1 MCGING
7 IVSKIS
13 SNNIKP
19 RLIKMNDSIHHRG
32 PDDQG
37 FFVEQNKV
45 GLGMKRLSI
54 IDVENGKQ
62 PIFCSDKSIVLV
74 FNGEIYNFLDL
85 RNILI
90 KKGIS
95 FKTNSDTEVIL
106 KLYEKFKY
114 SVSEKL
120 NGMFAFSV
128 YDKNKNEVFIS
139 RDRFGEKP
147 LYYTK
152 TDNEFLWS
160 SELKSIINQK
170 PELKEIS
177 KKSLQLYLSL
187 SYIPAPYTIYK
198 NIYKLEPGCNLILN
212 TVTLD
217 YKIKKYWDIKKNE
230 KTNYFT
236 NYSYAKKKLNSLLY
250 ESVEKRMLSDV
261 PLGVFLSGGADSTII
276 ASIMSKISNK
286 KIKTFTVSYENKRYD
301 ESKRARLVSKHI
313 GSEHHEFKLNYTNLI
328 HKLDKIILNYDE
340 PFADPSALPTY
351 FISNKTSDYV
361 KVALTG
367 DGGDEI
373 FGGYNKYLIHSYGKI
388 YQKLV
393 PNILSKKILEPSLN
407 LIFNKNT
414 DTKSFKTKI
423 KKLFDSIGGDAL
435 TNHLNIIQ
443 LGFKNDDLTKLYNET
458 ISLNTNKILMEL
470 LNIDA
475 NLLQSDLKTARYVD
489 FKVSLEGDL
498 LTKVDRASMLN
509 SIECRAPLLD
519 FKLLDF
525 SYNIPDKFL
534 IKYGNKKKIF
544 KDTFEYLLPTNFLNS
559 PKSGFE
565 IPIGNW
571 LRNDI
576 KNDFKETLS
585 EENLSRHN
593 FFNISYV
600 NLLINEHLSTKTDH
614 SWKLWT
620 LFCFQKWYNF
630 NFNE

>member
-7 IVSKIS
+7 IVSKTTS
-13 SNNIKP
+13 SDIKS
-19 RLIKMNDSIHHRG
+19 RVLKMNDAIHHRG

-37 FFVEQNKV
+37 CFVDNNKV
-45 GLGMKRLSI
+45 ALGMKRLSI
-54 IDVENGKQ
+54 IDVKNGKQ
-62 PIFCSDKSIVLV
+62 PIFSSDKSIVLV
-74 FNGEIYNFLDL
+74 FNGEIYNYLDL
-85 RNILI
+85 KNILI
-90 KKGIS
+90 KEGMS
-95 FKTNSDTEVIL
+95 FDTNSDTEVVL
-106 KLYEKFKY
+106 KSYEKFKY
-114 SVSEKL
+114 NVSEKL
-120 NGMFAFSV
+120 NGMFAFSIF
-128 YDKNKNEVFIS
+128 DKNNNKVLIS

-152 TDNEFLWS
+152 SGDEFLWS
-160 SELKSIINQK
+160 SELKSLISQK
-170 PELKEIS
+170 PELKVIS
-177 KKSLQLYLSL
+177 KKSLHLYLSL
-187 SYIPAPYTIYK
+187 SYIPAPYTIYE
-198 NIYKLEPGCNLILN
+198 NVFKLEPGYNLILDA
-212 TVTLD
+212 TTLNF
-217 YKIKKYWDIKKNE
+217 KINKYWDIKKSE
-230 KTNYFT
+230 KVHHFT
-236 NYSYAKKKLNSLLY
+236 NYSNAKKKLNDLLF

-276 ASIMSKISNK
+276 SSIMSKISNQ
-286 KIKTFTVSYENKRYD
+286 KIKTFNISYENKRYD
-301 ESKRARLVSKHI
+301 ESKRARKISKHI
-313 GSEHHEFKLNYTNLI
+313 KSEHYEFKLNYDDLI
-328 HKLDKIILNYDE
+328 YKLDEIILNYDE

-351 FISNKTSDYV
+351 FVSNKTSDYV

-393 PNILSKKILEPSLN
+393 PKIITKNILEPSLN
-407 LIFNKNT
+407 LLFNKNT

-443 LGFKNDDLTKLYNET
+443 LSFKKEDLIKLYSKVTFFDTNT
-458 ISLNTNKILMEL
+458 ILKNL
-470 LNIDA
+470 LNIDS
-475 NLLQSDLKTARYVD
+475 NFFESDLKIARYID
-489 FKVSLEGDL
+489 FKISLEGDL

-519 FKLLDF
+519 HKLADF

-534 IKYGNKKKIF
+534 IKYGNKKRIF
-544 KDTFEYLLPTNFLNS
+544 KDTFDYLLPKNFLNS

-571 LRNDI
+571 LRNEI

-585 EENLSRHN
+585 DENLSRHS

-600 NLLINEHLSTKTDH
+600 NLLMDEHLSTKTDH